1 MLLDHNSCYEALVAR
16 DPRFDGVLYVGVTTT
31 GVYCRPVCPART
43 PRRDR
48 CRFFAN
54 AAAAENAGFRPCMRC
69 RPELAPGAAVIDS
82 ANRIASSAA
91 QRIEAG
97 ALNEAGIDELA
108 AEFGVSS
115 RQLRRVVKREL
126 GVTPTE
132 LAQTQRLLLAKGLL
146 TDSALPAIE
155 IAFASGFS
163 SVRQFN
169 SLFRERYG
177 LSPTA
182 LRRAQSQRTA
192 EQVLT
197 VRLGFRPPIAWGLLL
212 KFLADRAIPGVESVE
227 ANRYWRAMRIG
238 QGKGQNT
245 GQSTGQSTGQGTG
258 WISVERVEGSNA
270 LRVEVSLS
278 LARRLPSLLA
288 RIKNLFDLDAHPQ
301 LIEARL
307 GEDERLREMMKRHS
321 GMRLPGAF
329 DGFEMAMRAVLGQQ
343 ISVAAARTIAG
354 RITEAFGEPVETPNP
369 RLNRASVSAASLSQA
384 GVADLTRLGLTGKR
398 AECLIALARAVADGE
413 VKLEPGVDVDATIE
427 LLKRLPGVGDWTA
440 QYIAMRALRWPDA
453 FPHTDLGLRKALGET
468 SSKRILEIAEGWRP
482 WRAYALMHLWNG
494 LGQAQ
499 KPGFLKT

>member
-1 MLLDHNSCYEALVAR
+1 MLFDHNSCYEALRAR
-16 DPRFDGVLYVGVTTT
+16 DPRFDGVLYVGVKTT

-48 CRFFAN
+48 CQFFAN
-54 AAAAENAGFRPCMRC
+54 AAAAENAGFRPCLRC
-69 RPELAPGAAVIDS
+69 RPELAPGNAVIDS

-91 QRIEAG
+91 QRIDAG

-108 AEFGVSS
+108 AEFGLSS

-132 LAQTQRLLLAKGLL
+132 LAQTRRLLLAKHLL

-169 SLFRERYG
+169 AMFHERYG

-182 LRRAQSQRTA
+182 LRRSQNSKTSGQA
-192 EQVLT
+192 LT
-197 VRLGFRPPIAWGLLL
+197 VRLGFRPPMAWPWLL
-212 KFLADRAIPGVESVE
+212 KFLAGRAIPGVESVE
-227 ANRYWRAMRIG
+227 DNRYWRAIQMG
-238 QGKGQNT
+238 AGKDARAPG
-245 GQSTGQSTGQGTG
+245 GPSG
-258 WISVERVEGSNA
+258 WIIVERVEGANA

-278 LARRLPSLLA
+278 LARHLPSLLA
-288 RIKNLFDLDAHPQ
+288 RVKNLFDLDAHPQ

-307 GEDERLREMMKRHS
+307 CEDERLRETVSRHS
-321 GMRLPGAF
+321 GLRLPGAF
-329 DGFEMAMRAVLGQQ
+329 DEFEMAMRAVLGQQ

-354 RITEAFGEPVETPNP
+354 RIAEAFAEPVETPNP

-398 AECLIALARAVADGE
+398 AECLIALARAVAEGE
-413 VKLEPGVDVDATIE
+413 IKLAPGADAEATIE
-427 LLKRLPGVGDWTA
+427 RLKQVPGIGDWTA
-440 QYIAMRALRWPDA
+440 HYIAMRALRWPDA
-453 FPHTDLGLRKALGET
+453 FPHSDLGLRKALRET
-468 SSKRILEIAEGWRP
+468 SSKRILEIAEKWRP
-482 WRAYALMHLWNG
+482 WRAYALMHLWN
-494 LGQAQ
+494 Q
-499 KPGFLKT
+499 

>member
-54 AAAAENAGFRPCMRC
+54 AAAAENAGFRPCLRC
-69 RPELAPGAAVIDS
+69 RPELAPGGAIIDS
-82 ANRIASSAA
+82 ASRIASSVAR
-91 QRIEAG
+91 RIEAG

-115 RQLRRVVKREL
+115 RQLSRVVKREL

-132 LAQTQRLLLAKGLL
+132 LAQTQRLLLAKRLL

-169 SLFRERYG
+169 ALFRERYG

-182 LRRAQSQRTA
+182 LRRSQSPRTA
-192 EQVLT
+192 ELALT
-197 VRLGFRPPIAWGLLL
+197 VRLGFRPPMAWPLLL
-212 KFLADRAIPGVESVE
+212 KFLADRAILGVESVE

-238 QGKGQNT
+238 RGRGQSKGQ
-245 GQSTGQSTGQGTG
+245 SEG
-258 WISVERVEGSNA
+258 WINVERVEGENA

-278 LARRLPSLLA
+278 LARHLPWLLA

-301 LIEARL
+301 LIDARL
-307 GEDERLREMMKRHS
+307 GEDERLRETVKRRP
-321 GMRLPGAF
+321 GLRLPGAF

-354 RITEAFGEPVETPNP
+354 RITEAFAEPVETPNP
-369 RLNRASVSAASLSQA
+369 KLNRASVSAANLSQA

-398 AECLIALARAVADGE
+398 AECLITLARAVADGE
-413 VKLEPGVDVDATIE
+413 VKLEPGVDVEATIE
-427 LLKRLPGVGDWTA
+427 RLKRLPGIGDWTA

-453 FPHTDLGLRKALGET
+453 FPHSDLGLSKALGET
-468 SSKRILEIAEGWRP
+468 SSKRILEIAENWRP
-482 WRAYALMHLWNG
+482 WRAYALMHCWNG

-499 KPGFLKT
+499 

>member
-54 AAAAENAGFRPCMRC
+54 AAAAENAGFRPCLRC

-82 ANRIASSAA
+82 ASRIASSVAR
-91 QRIEAG
+91 RIEAG

-132 LAQTQRLLLAKGLL
+132 LAQTQRLLLAKRLL

-169 SLFRERYG
+169 ALFRERYG

-182 LRRAQSQRTA
+182 LRRSQSPRAA
-192 EQVLT
+192 EQALT
-197 VRLGFRPPIAWGLLL
+197 VRLGFRPPMAWPLLL

-227 ANRYWRAMRIG
+227 ANRYWRAIQIG
-238 QGKGQNT
+238 QGNGQSKGQSK
-245 GQSTGQSTGQGTG
+245 GQSAG
-258 WISVERVEGSNA
+258 WINVGRVKGENA

-278 LARRLPSLLA
+278 LARHLPSLLA

-307 GEDERLREMMKRHS
+307 GEDERLREMAPWHS
-321 GMRLPGAF
+321 GLRLPGAF

-354 RITEAFGEPVETPNP
+354 RITEVFAEPVETPNP
-369 RLNRASVSAASLSQA
+369 KLNRASVSAANLSQA

-398 AECLIALARAVADGE
+398 AECLITLARAVADGE
-413 VKLEPGVDVDATIE
+413 VKLEPGVDVEATIE
-427 LLKRLPGVGDWTA
+427 RLKRLPGIGDWTA

-453 FPHTDLGLRKALGET
+453 FPHSDLGLSKALGET
-468 SSKRILEIAEGWRP
+468 SSKRILEIAENWRP
-482 WRAYALMHLWNG
+482 WRAYALMHCWNG

-499 KPGFLKT
+499 

>member
-54 AAAAENAGFRPCMRC
+54 AATAENAGFRPCLRC
-69 RPELAPGAAVIDS
+69 RPELAPGNAVIDS
-82 ANRIASSAA
+82 ANRIASSVA

-108 AEFGVSS
+108 AEFGVST
-115 RQLRRVVKREL
+115 RQLRRVVKSEL

-132 LAQTQRLLLAKGLL
+132 LAQTQRLLLAKHLL
-146 TDSALPAIE
+146 TDTALPAIE
-155 IAFASGFS
+155 VAFASGFS

-169 SLFRERYG
+169 ALFRERYG

-182 LRRAQSQRTA
+182 LRRSQSSPTA

-197 VRLGFRPPIAWGLLL
+197 VHLGFRPPMAWPALL

-227 ANRYWRAMRIG
+227 DNRYWRATQIG
-238 QGKGQNT
+238 K
-245 GQSTGQSTGQGTG
+245 SRG
-258 WISVERVEGSNA
+258 WINVERADGANA

-278 LARRLPSLLA
+278 LARYLPSLLA
-288 RIKNLFDLDAHPQ
+288 RVKNLFDLDAHPQ

-307 GEDERLREMMKRHS
+307 VEDERLRKIVSRRP
-321 GMRLPGAF
+321 GLRLPGAF

-354 RITEAFGEPVETPNP
+354 RITEAFAEPVETPNP
-369 RLNRASVSAASLSQA
+369 NLNRASVSAASLSQA
-384 GVADLTRLGLTGKR
+384 RVADLTLFGLTGKR
-398 AECLIALARAVADGE
+398 AECLIALARVIAEGE
-413 VKLEPGVDVDATIE
+413 VKLEPGVDVEATIE
-427 LLKRLPGVGDWTA
+427 RLKELPGIGDWTA

-453 FPHTDLGLRKALGET
+453 FLHSDLGVRKALGET
-468 SSKRILEIAEGWRP
+468 SSKRILEIAESWRP

-494 LGQAQ
+494 LGQMQ
-499 KPGFLKT
+499 K

>member
-54 AAAAENAGFRPCMRC
+54 AAAAENAGFRPCLRC
-69 RPELAPGAAVIDS
+69 RPELAPGNAIIDS

-91 QRIEAG
+91 QKIEAG

-132 LAQTQRLLLAKGLL
+132 LAQTQRLLLAKHLL

-169 SLFRERYG
+169 ALFRERYG

-182 LRRAQSQRTA
+182 IRRSQSPRTE
-192 EQVLT
+192 EQALT
-197 VRLGFRPPIAWGLLL
+197 VRLGFRPPMDWPLLM
-212 KFLADRAIPGVESVE
+212 KFLADRAIPGVELVE
-227 ANRYWRAMRIG
+227 DNRYWRAARIG
-238 QGKGQNT
+238 QGR
-245 GQSTGQSTGQGTG
+245 GQSKG
-258 WISVERVEGSNA
+258 WINVERVEGANA

-307 GEDERLREMMKRHS
+307 GEDERLREIASRHS
-321 GMRLPGAF
+321 GLRLPGAF

-354 RITEAFGEPVETPNP
+354 RITEAFAEPVETPIPN
-369 RLNRASVSAASLSQA
+369 LNRASVSAANLSQA
-384 GVADLTRLGLTGKR
+384 GVADLTRFGLTGKR
-398 AECLIALARAVADGE
+398 AECLIALARAVAEGE
-413 VKLEPGVDVDATIE
+413 VKLGPGVDVEATIE
-427 LLKRLPGVGDWTA
+427 RLKRLPGIGDWTA

-453 FPHTDLGLRKALGET
+453 FPHSDLGLRKALGET
-468 SSKRILEIAEGWRP
+468 SSKRILEIAESWRP

-494 LGQAQ
+494 LGQ
-499 KPGFLKT
+499 K

>member
-1 MLLDHNSCYEALVAR
+1 MLPDHKSCYEALVAR

-48 CRFFAN
+48 CRFFAT
-54 AAAAENAGFRPCMRC
+54 AAAAENAGFRPCLRC
-69 RPELAPGAAVIDS
+69 RPEIAPGAAVIDS
-82 ANRIASSAA
+82 ANRIASSAVR
-91 QRIEAG
+91 RIEAG

-132 LAQTQRLLLAKGLL
+132 LAQTQRLLLAKRLL
-146 TDSALPAIE
+146 TDSTLPAIE
-155 IAFASGFS
+155 VAFASGFS

-169 SLFRERYG
+169 ALFRERYG

-182 LRRAQSQRTA
+182 LRRSQSPRTA
-192 EQVLT
+192 EQALS
-197 VRLGFRPPIAWGLLL
+197 VRLGFRPPMAWPLLL

-227 ANRYWRAMRIG
+227 ADRYWRATRIG
-238 QGKGQNT
+238 RGK
-245 GQSTGQSTGQGTG
+245 GQSTG
-258 WISVERVEGSNA
+258 WINVERVEGENA
-270 LRVEVSLS
+270 LRVEVSFS
-278 LARRLPSLLA
+278 LARHLPSLLA

-301 LIEARL
+301 LIDARL
-307 GEDERLREMMKRHS
+307 GDDKRLREMVKRHS
-321 GMRLPGAF
+321 GLRLPGAF

-369 RLNRASVSAASLSQA
+369 RLSRASVSAASLSQA

-398 AECLIALARAVADGE
+398 AECLITLASAVAEGE
-413 VKLEPGVDVDATIE
+413 VRLEPGVDVEATIE
-427 LLKRLPGVGDWTA
+427 RLKQLPGIGDWTA

-453 FPHTDLGLRKALGET
+453 FPYSDLGLRKALGET
-468 SSKRILEIAEGWRP
+468 SSKRILEIAENWRP
-482 WRAYALMHLWNG
+482 WRAYALMHVWNG
-494 LGQAQ
+494 LGHAQ
-499 KPGFLKT
+499 KIE

>member
-1 MLLDHNSCYEALVAR
+1 MLLDHNSCYEALTAR

-54 AAAAENAGFRPCMRC
+54 AAAAENAGFRPCLRC

-97 ALNEAGIDELA
+97 ALNEIGIDELA

-115 RQLRRVVKREL
+115 RQLRRVIKSEL

-132 LAQTQRLLLAKGLL
+132 LAQTQRLLLAKHLL

-177 LSPTA
+177 LNPTT
-182 LRRAQSQRTA
+182 LRRSQSSRMAGQA
-192 EQVLT
+192 LT
-197 VRLGFRPPIAWGLLL
+197 VRLGFRPPMDWPWLLN
-212 KFLADRAIPGVESVE
+212 FLASRAIPGVESVE
-227 ANRYWRAMRIG
+227 ANRYVRAVRIG
-238 QGKGQNT
+238 E
-245 GQSTGQSTGQGTG
+245 STG
-258 WISVERVEGSNA
+258 WINAERAETANA
-270 LRVEVSLS
+270 LRIEVSLS
-278 LARRLPSLLA
+278 LARHLPSLLA
-288 RIKNLFDLDAHPQ
+288 RMKNLFDLDAHPQ
-301 LIEARL
+301 IIETRL
-307 GEDERLREMMKRHS
+307 GKDERLHESLCRHS
-321 GMRLPGAF
+321 GLRLPGAF

-354 RITEAFGEPVETPNP
+354 RITKAFAERVETPYP
-369 RLNRASVSAASLSQA
+369 GLNTASVSAGNLSQA
-384 GVADLTRLGLTGKR
+384 SVADLTRLGLTGKR
-398 AECLIALARAVADGE
+398 AQCLIELARAVTDGA
-413 VKLEPGVDVDATIE
+413 VKLEPGVDPETTIE
-427 LLKRLPGVGDWTA
+427 RLKQLPGVGDWTA

-453 FPHTDLGLRKALGET
+453 FPHSDLGLRKALGET
-468 SSKRILEIAEGWRP
+468 SSKRILEIAENWRP
-482 WRAYALMHLWNG
+482 WRAYALMHLWNSIS
-494 LGQAQ
+494 
-499 KPGFLKT
+499 

>member
-1 MLLDHNSCYEALVAR
+1 MLLDHNSCYEALAAR

-54 AAAAENAGFRPCMRC
+54 AAAAENAGFRPCLRC
-69 RPELAPGAAVIDS
+69 RPELAPGNAVIDS

-108 AEFGVSS
+108 AEFGVRS

-132 LAQTQRLLLAKGLL
+132 LAQTQRLLLAKHLL

-182 LRRAQSQRTA
+182 LRRSRNSRAAGQA
-192 EQVLT
+192 LT
-197 VRLGFRPPIAWGLLL
+197 VRLGFRPPMAWPRLLN
-212 KFLADRAIPGVESVE
+212 FLAGRAIPGVESVE
-227 ANRYWRAMRIG
+227 AGRYWRAIRI
-238 QGKGQNT
+238 
-245 GQSTGQSTGQGTG
+245 GQSTGQCAG
-258 WISVERVEGSNA
+258 WINVERVEGANA
-270 LRVEVSLS
+270 LRIEVSLS
-278 LARRLPSLLA
+278 LARYLPSLLA
-288 RIKNLFDLDAHPQ
+288 RVKNLFDLDAHPQ

-307 GEDERLREMMKRHS
+307 GEDERLREAVSRHS
-321 GMRLPGAF
+321 GLRLPGAF

-354 RITEAFGEPVETPNP
+354 RITEAFAEPVETPNP
-369 RLNRASVSAASLSQA
+369 RLNRASVSASSLSQA
-384 GVADLTRLGLTGKR
+384 SVADLTRFGLTGKR

-413 VKLEPGVDVDATIE
+413 VKLEPGVDAETTIE
-427 LLKRLPGVGDWTA
+427 RLKQLPGVGDWTA

-453 FPHTDLGLRKALGET
+453 FPHSDLGLRKALGET
-468 SSKRILEIAEGWRP
+468 SSKRILEIAENWRP
-482 WRAYALMHLWNG
+482 WRAYALMHLWNS
-494 LGQAQ
+494 LS
-499 KPGFLKT
+499 

>member
-1 MLLDHNSCYEALVAR
+1 MLLDHKSCYEALVAR

-48 CRFFAN
+48 CQFFAN
-54 AAAAENAGFRPCMRC
+54 AAAAENAGFRPCLRC
-69 RPELAPGAAVIDS
+69 RPELAPGNAVIDS

-132 LAQTQRLLLAKGLL
+132 LAQTQRLLLAKHLL

-169 SLFRERYG
+169 AIFRERYG

-182 LRRAQSQRTA
+182 LRRSQSSRTA
-192 EQVLT
+192 GQALT
-197 VRLGFRPPIAWGLLL
+197 VRLGFRPPMAWPLLL

-227 ANRYWRAMRIG
+227 SNRYWRAIQIG
-238 QGKGQNT
+238 QGNGR
-245 GQSTGQSTGQGTG
+245 SRG
-258 WISVERVEGSNA
+258 WINVGLVEGANA
-270 LRVEVSLS
+270 LRVELSLS
-278 LARRLPSLLA
+278 LARHLPSLLA
-288 RIKNLFDLDAHPQ
+288 RVKNLFDLDAHPQ

-307 GEDERLREMMKRHS
+307 GEDERLRETAPWHS
-321 GMRLPGAF
+321 GLRLPGAF

-354 RITEAFGEPVETPNP
+354 RITEAFAEPVETPNP

-398 AECLIALARAVADGE
+398 AECLIGLARAVAEGE
-413 VKLEPGVDVDATIE
+413 VNLEPGVDAESTIE
-427 LLKRLPGVGDWTA
+427 RLKQLPGIGDWTA

-453 FPHTDLGLRKALGET
+453 FPHSDLGLRKAMGET
-468 SSKRILEIAEGWRP
+468 SSKRILEIAESWRP
-482 WRAYALMHLWNG
+482 WRAYALMHLWNS
-494 LGQAQ
+494 Q
-499 KPGFLKT
+499 

>member
-16 DPRFDGVLYVGVTTT
+16 DTRFDGILYVGVTTT

-54 AAAAENAGFRPCMRC
+54 AATAENAGFRPCLRC
-69 RPELAPGAAVIDS
+69 RPELAPGNAVIDS
-82 ANRIASSAA
+82 ANRIASSVA

-115 RQLRRVVKREL
+115 RQLRRVVKSEL

-132 LAQTQRLLLAKGLL
+132 LAQTQRLLLAKHLL
-146 TDSALPAIE
+146 TDTALPAIE
-155 IAFASGFS
+155 VAFASGFS

-169 SLFRERYG
+169 ALFRERYG

-182 LRRAQSQRTA
+182 LRRSQSSRTA
-192 EQVLT
+192 EQALT
-197 VRLGFRPPIAWGLLL
+197 VRLGFRPPMAWPLLL

-227 ANRYWRAMRIG
+227 ANRYWRATQIG
-238 QGKGQNT
+238 QSK
-245 GQSTGQSTGQGTG
+245 G
-258 WISVERVEGSNA
+258 WINVERAEGANA

-278 LARRLPSLLA
+278 LARYLPSLLA
-288 RIKNLFDLDAHPQ
+288 RVKNLFDLDAHPQ

-307 GEDERLREMMKRHS
+307 VEDKRLREIVSRRP
-321 GMRLPGAF
+321 GLRLPGAF

-354 RITEAFGEPVETPNP
+354 RITEAFAEPVETPHPN
-369 RLNRASVSAASLSQA
+369 LNRASVSAASLSQA
-384 GVADLTRLGLTGKR
+384 GVADLTRCGLTGKR
-398 AECLIALARAVADGE
+398 AECLIALARVIAEGE
-413 VKLEPGVDVDATIE
+413 VKLEPGVDIEATIE
-427 LLKRLPGVGDWTA
+427 RLKQVPGIGDWTA

-453 FPHTDLGLRKALGET
+453 FLHSDLGVRKALGET
-468 SSKRILEIAEGWRP
+468 SSKRILEIAESWRP

-494 LGQAQ
+494 MGQMQ
-499 KPGFLKT
+499 K

>member
-1 MLLDHNSCYEALVAR
+1 MLLDHDNCYEALASR

-54 AAAAENAGFRPCMRC
+54 AAAAENAGFRPCLRC

-132 LAQTQRLLLAKGLL
+132 LAQTQRLLLAKRLL

-169 SLFRERYG
+169 AIFRERYG

-182 LRRAQSQRTA
+182 IRRSQNTQSPDGI
-192 EQVLT
+192 LT
-197 VRLGFRPPIAWGLLL
+197 IELGYRPPMAWPLLL
-212 KFLADRAIPGVESVE
+212 KFLADRAIPGVELVE
-227 ANRYWRAMRIG
+227 SGRYWRAAQFG
-238 QGKGQNT
+238 QDKGQSN
-245 GQSTGQSTGQGTG
+245 GQSAG
-258 WISVERVEGSNA
+258 WITVERSDLGNA

-278 LARRLPSLLA
+278 LARRLPLLLA
-288 RIKNLFDLDAHPQ
+288 RVKNLFDLDAHPQ
-301 LIEARL
+301 LIETHL
-307 GEDERLREMMKRHS
+307 GRHERLREIVKRQS
-321 GMRLPGAF
+321 GLRLPGAF

-354 RITEAFGEPVETPNP
+354 RITEAFAEPVETPNP
-369 RLNRASVSAASLSQA
+369 RLNRASVRAAILSQA
-384 GVADLTRLGLTGKR
+384 GVADLTRFGLTGKR
-398 AECLIALARAVADGE
+398 AECLIALARAVAGGE
-413 VKLEPGVDVDATIE
+413 VKLEPGVDVEATIE
-427 LLKRLPGVGDWTA
+427 RLKELPGIGDWTA

-453 FPHTDLGLRKALGET
+453 FPHSDLGVRKALGET
-468 SSKRILEIAEGWRP
+468 SSKRILEIAESWRP
-482 WRAYALMHLWNG
+482 WRAYALMSLWNG
-494 LGQAQ
+494 LGQNAKQ
-499 KPGFLKT
+499 

>member
-1 MLLDHNSCYEALVAR
+1 MLLDHNSCYEALVTR

-48 CRFFAN
+48 CRFFSA
-54 AAAAENAGFRPCMRC
+54 AAAAENAGFRPCLRC
-69 RPELAPGAAVIDS
+69 RPELAPGAALIDS

-97 ALNEAGIDELA
+97 ALNEAGIDDLA

-132 LAQTQRLLLAKGLL
+132 LAQTQRLLLAKRLL

-169 SLFRERYG
+169 ALFRERYG

-182 LRRAQSQRTA
+182 LRRSRNSQTS
-192 EQVLT
+192 EESLT
-197 VRLGFRPPIAWGLLL
+197 IKLGFRPPMAWARLL
-212 KFLADRAIPGVESVE
+212 KFLADRAIPGVESVA
-227 ANRYWRAMRIG
+227 ANRYWRAVKIG
-238 QGKGQNT
+238 QSRGQNKGAGKGQSR
-245 GQSTGQSTGQGTG
+245 GQSNG
-258 WISVERVEGSNA
+258 WITVERAENENT
-270 LRVEVSLS
+270 LRVAVSLS
-278 LARRLPSLLA
+278 LARALPSLLA

-307 GEDERLREMMKRHS
+307 GGHERLREIVERQS
-321 GMRLPGAF
+321 GLRLPGAF

-354 RITEAFGEPVETPNP
+354 RITERFGEPIETPNP
-369 RLNRASVSAASLSQA
+369 NLNRVSVSAASLAQA
-384 GVADLTRLGLTGKR
+384 GAADLTRLGLTGKR

-413 VKLEPGVDVDATIE
+413 VRLEPGVEVAATIE
-427 LLKRLPGVGDWTA
+427 RLKQLPGIGEWTA

-453 FPHTDLGLRKALGET
+453 FPHSDLGLRKALGET
-468 SSKRILEIAEGWRP
+468 SPKRILEIAENWRP
-482 WRAYALMHLWNG
+482 WRAYALMHLWNSH
-494 LGQAQ
+494 
-499 KPGFLKT
+499 

>member
-1 MLLDHNSCYEALVAR
+1 MQLDQNSCYEALVAR

-54 AAAAENAGFRPCMRC
+54 AAAAENAGFRPCLRC
-69 RPELAPGAAVIDS
+69 RPELAPGAALIDS

-132 LAQTQRLLLAKGLL
+132 LAQTQRLLLAKRLL

-169 SLFRERYG
+169 AIFRERYG

-182 LRRAQSQRTA
+182 LRRSQSPRTV
-192 EQVLT
+192 EQTLT
-197 VRLGFRPPIAWGLLL
+197 VRLGFRPPMAWSMLL

-227 ANRYWRAMRIG
+227 ANRYWRAIQIG
-238 QGKGQNT
+238 QGKGQSK
-245 GQSTGQSTGQGTG
+245 GQCAG
-258 WISVERVEGSNA
+258 WINVERAEGENA

-278 LARRLPSLLA
+278 LARHLPSLLA

-307 GEDERLREMMKRHS
+307 GEDERLRKMAPWHS
-321 GMRLPGAF
+321 GLRLPGAF

-343 ISVAAARTIAG
+343 ISVAAARTLAG
-354 RITEAFGEPVETPNP
+354 RITEAFGEPIETPNP
-369 RLNRASVSAASLSQA
+369 KLNRLSVSAERLARA
-384 GVADLTRLGLTGKR
+384 GGADLTRYGVTTKR
-398 AECLIALARAVADGE
+398 AECLITLARAVAEGK
-413 VKLEPGVDVDATIE
+413 VKLEPGVDVEATIE
-427 LLKRLPGVGDWTA
+427 RLKRLPGIGDWTA

-453 FPHTDLGLRKALGET
+453 FPHSDLGLCKALGET
-468 SSKRILEIAEGWRP
+468 SSKRILEIAENWRP
-482 WRAYALMHLWNG
+482 WRAYALMHCWNG

-499 KPGFLKT
+499 

>member
-1 MLLDHNSCYEALVAR
+1 MLLDHNSCYEALAAR

-43 PRRDR
+43 PRRER

-54 AAAAENAGFRPCMRC
+54 AAAAENSGFRPCLRC
-69 RPELAPGAAVIDS
+69 RPELAPGNAVIDS

-146 TDSALPAIE
+146 TDSVLPAIE

-169 SLFRERYG
+169 ALFRERYG

-182 LRRAQSQRTA
+182 LRRAQSPRTA
-192 EQVLT
+192 EQALT
-197 VRLGFRPPIAWGLLL
+197 VRLGFRPPMAWPLLL
-212 KFLADRAIPGVESVE
+212 KFLADRAIPGVEAVE
-227 ANRYWRAMRIG
+227 ADRYWRAMRIG
-238 QGKGQNT
+238 QAEGQNT
-245 GQSTGQSTGQGTG
+245 GQSTGPNTG

-288 RIKNLFDLDAHPQ
+288 RIKNLFD
-301 LIEARL
+301 
-307 GEDERLREMMKRHS
+307 
-321 GMRLPGAF
+321 
-329 DGFEMAMRAVLGQQ
+329 
-343 ISVAAARTIAG
+343 
-354 RITEAFGEPVETPNP
+354 
-369 RLNRASVSAASLSQA
+369 
-384 GVADLTRLGLTGKR
+384 
-398 AECLIALARAVADGE
+398 
-413 VKLEPGVDVDATIE
+413 
-427 LLKRLPGVGDWTA
+427 
-440 QYIAMRALRWPDA
+440 
-453 FPHTDLGLRKALGET
+453 
-468 SSKRILEIAEGWRP
+468 
-482 WRAYALMHLWNG
+482 
-494 LGQAQ
+494 
-499 KPGFLKT
+499 

>member
-54 AAAAENAGFRPCMRC
+54 AAAAENAGFRPCLRC

-132 LAQTQRLLLAKGLL
+132 LAQTQRLLLAKHLL

-169 SLFRERYG
+169 ALFRERYG

-182 LRRAQSQRTA
+182 IRRSQSPRTA
-192 EQVLT
+192 EQALT
-197 VRLGFRPPIAWGLLL
+197 VRLGFRPPMAWPLLL
-212 KFLADRAIPGVESVE
+212 KFLADRAIPGVELVE
-227 ANRYWRAMRIG
+227 DNRYWRATQIG
-238 QGKGQNT
+238 QSS
-245 GQSTGQSTGQGTG
+245 GQSKG
-258 WISVERVEGSNA
+258 WISVERIEGANA

-307 GEDERLREMMKRHS
+307 GEDERLRGMAPWHS
-321 GMRLPGAF
+321 GLRLPGAF

-343 ISVAAARTIAG
+343 ISVAAARNIAG
-354 RITEAFGEPVETPNP
+354 RITEAFAEPIETPNP
-369 RLNRASVSAASLSQA
+369 NLNRASVSAASLSQA
-384 GVADLTRLGLTGKR
+384 GVADLTRFGLTGKR
-398 AECLIALARAVADGE
+398 AECLIALARAVAEGE
-413 VKLEPGVDVDATIE
+413 VRLEPGVDVGATIE
-427 LLKRLPGVGDWTA
+427 RLKRLPGIGDWTA

-453 FPHTDLGLRKALGET
+453 FPHSDLGLRKALGET
-468 SSKRILEIAEGWRP
+468 SSKRILEIAENWRP
-482 WRAYALMHLWNG
+482 WRAYALMHCWNG
-494 LGQAQ
+494 LRQAQ
-499 KPGFLKT
+499 

>member
-1 MLLDHNSCYEALVAR
+1 MLLDHNSCYQALVTR
-16 DPRFDGVLYVGVTTT
+16 DSRFDGVLFVGVTTT
-31 GVYCRPVCPART
+31 GVYCRPICPART

-54 AAAAENAGFRPCMRC
+54 AAAAENAGYRPCLRC
-69 RPELAPGAAVIDS
+69 RPELAPGAAIVDS

-132 LAQTQRLLLAKGLL
+132 LAQTQRLLLAKRLL
-146 TDSALPAIE
+146 TDSALPVIE

-169 SLFRERYG
+169 ALFRERYG
-177 LSPTA
+177 LSPTG
-182 LRRAQSQRTA
+182 LRRSRNSQPGKEA
-192 EQVLT
+192 LSVELSY
-197 VRLGFRPPIAWGLLL
+197 RPPMDWPLLL
-212 KFLADRAIPGVESVE
+212 KFFADRAIPGVESVE
-227 ANRYWRAMRIG
+227 SDRYWRAVAIG
-238 QGKGQNT
+238 Q
-245 GQSTGQSTGQGTG
+245 SRG
-258 WISVERVEGSNA
+258 WIEVERAERKNA
-270 LRVEVSLS
+270 LRVKISLS
-278 LARRLPSLLA
+278 LARYLPPLLA
-288 RIKNLFDLDAHPQ
+288 RVRNLFDLNAQPQ

-307 GEDERLREMMKRHS
+307 GEDERLREIVKRQS
-321 GMRLPGAF
+321 GLRLPGAF

-354 RITEAFGEPVETPNP
+354 RITEIFGDPIETPNVK
-369 RLNRASVSAASLSQA
+369 LNRVPVKPARLAQA

-398 AECLIALARAVADGE
+398 AECLTALARATAEGDLR
-413 VKLEPGVDVDATIE
+413 LEPGVDVEFIIE
-427 LLKRLPGVGDWTA
+427 RLKQIPGIGDWTA

-453 FPHTDLGLRKALGET
+453 FLHSDLGVRKALGET
-468 SSKRILEIAEGWRP
+468 
-482 WRAYALMHLWNG
+482 
-494 LGQAQ
+494 
-499 KPGFLKT
+499 

>member
-54 AAAAENAGFRPCMRC
+54 AAAAENAVFRPCLRC

-82 ANRIASSAA
+82 ASRIASSVAL
-91 QRIEAG
+91 RIEAG

-132 LAQTQRLLLAKGLL
+132 LAQTQRLLLAKRLL

-169 SLFRERYG
+169 ALFRERYG

-182 LRRAQSQRTA
+182 LRRSQSPRTA
-192 EQVLT
+192 EQALT
-197 VRLGFRPPIAWGLLL
+197 VRLGFRPPMAWPLLL
-212 KFLADRAIPGVESVE
+212 KFLADRAIPGVEYVE
-227 ANRYWRAMRIG
+227 ANRYWRAIQIS
-238 QGKGQNT
+238 QGKGQSK
-245 GQSTGQSTGQGTG
+245 GQAKG
-258 WISVERVEGSNA
+258 WINVERVEGENA

-278 LARRLPSLLA
+278 LARHLPSLLA

-307 GEDERLREMMKRHS
+307 GEDERLREMAPWHS
-321 GMRLPGAF
+321 GLRLPGAF
-329 DGFEMAMRAVLGQQ
+329 DRFEMAMRAVLGQQ

-354 RITEAFGEPVETPNP
+354 RITEAFAEPVETPNP
-369 RLNRASVSAASLSQA
+369 KLNRASVCAASLSQA
-384 GVADLTRLGLTGKR
+384 CVADLTRLGLTGKR
-398 AECLIALARAVADGE
+398 AECLITLARAVAEGA
-413 VKLEPGVDVDATIE
+413 VKLEPGVDVEATIE
-427 LLKRLPGVGDWTA
+427 RLKQLPGIGDWTA

-453 FPHTDLGLRKALGET
+453 FPHSDLGLSKALGET
-468 SSKRILEIAEGWRP
+468 SSKRILEIAENWRP
-482 WRAYALMHLWNG
+482 WRAYALMHCWNG

-499 KPGFLKT
+499 KQ

>member
-1 MLLDHNSCYEALVAR
+1 MLLDHNSCYEALVTR

-43 PRRDR
+43 PHRDH

-54 AAAAENAGFRPCMRC
+54 AAAAENAGFRPCLRC
-69 RPELAPGAAVIDS
+69 RPELAPGAALIDS

-132 LAQTQRLLLAKGLL
+132 LAQTQRLLLAKRLL
-146 TDSALPAIE
+146 TDSALPAID

-169 SLFRERYG
+169 ALFRERYG

-182 LRRAQSQRTA
+182 LRRSQSPRTA
-192 EQVLT
+192 ERALT
-197 VRLGFRPPIAWGLLL
+197 VRLGFRPPMAWPLLL

-227 ANRYWRAMRIG
+227 ASRYWRAIQIG
-238 QGKGQNT
+238 QGKGQSKS
-245 GQSTGQSTGQGTG
+245 QSAG
-258 WISVERVEGSNA
+258 WINVERVEGENA

-278 LARRLPSLLA
+278 LARHLPSLLA

-307 GEDERLREMMKRHS
+307 GEDERLRQMAPWHS
-321 GMRLPGAF
+321 GLRLPGAF

-354 RITEAFGEPVETPNP
+354 RITEAFAEPVETPNP
-369 RLNRASVSAASLSQA
+369 KLNRASVSAGSLSQA
-384 GVADLTRLGLTGKR
+384 GVADLARLGLTGKR
-398 AECLIALARAVADGE
+398 AECLITLARAVADGE
-413 VKLEPGVDVDATIE
+413 VKLEPGVDVEATIE
-427 LLKRLPGVGDWTA
+427 KLKQLPGIGDWTA

-453 FPHTDLGLRKALGET
+453 FPHSDLGLSKALGET
-468 SSKRILEIAEGWRP
+468 SSKRILEIAENWRP
-482 WRAYALMHLWNG
+482 WRAYALMHCWNG

-499 KPGFLKT
+499 

>member
-43 PRRDR
+43 PRRVR

-54 AAAAENAGFRPCMRC
+54 AAAAENAGFRPCLRC
-69 RPELAPGAAVIDS
+69 RPELAPGNAVIDS

-132 LAQTQRLLLAKGLL
+132 LAQTQRLLIAKRLL
-146 TDSALPAIE
+146 TDSALPAID

-169 SLFRERYG
+169 ALFRERYG

-182 LRRAQSQRTA
+182 IRRSRSSQTT
-192 EQVLT
+192 EQALT
-197 VRLGFRPPIAWGLLL
+197 VRLGFRPPMAWPLLL
-212 KFLADRAIPGVESVE
+212 KFLSDRAIPGVESVE
-227 ANRYWRAMRIG
+227 SNRYWRAVRIG
-238 QGKGQNT
+238 QRNGPSSGPCSGACSGPT
-245 GQSTGQSTGQGTG
+245 SG
-258 WISVERVEGSNA
+258 WINVERAEDENA

-278 LARRLPSLLA
+278 LARHLPSLLA
-288 RIKNLFDLDAHPQ
+288 RIKYLFDLDAHPQ

-307 GEDERLREMMKRHS
+307 GEDERLREIVRRHS
-321 GMRLPGAF
+321 GLRLPGAF

-343 ISVAAARTIAG
+343 ISVAAARNIAG
-354 RITEAFGEPVETPNP
+354 RITEAFGESVETPNP
-369 RLNRASVSAASLSQA
+369 KLNRAPVSAARLATADA
-384 GVADLTRLGLTGKR
+384 GDLTRFGLTGKR
-398 AECLIALARAVADGE
+398 AECLIALARSVAGGE
-413 VKLEPGVDVDATIE
+413 VRLEPGVDIAATIE
-427 LLKRLPGVGDWTA
+427 RLKQIPGIGDWTA
-440 QYIAMRALRWPDA
+440 HYIAMRALRWPDA
-453 FPHTDLGLRKALGET
+453 LPHSDLGLLKALGET
-468 SSKRILEIAEGWRP
+468 APKRVLEIAENWRP
-482 WRAYALMHLWNG
+482 WRAYALMHLWNS
-494 LGQAQ
+494 LGQ
-499 KPGFLKT
+499 K

>member
-1 MLLDHNSCYEALVAR
+1 MLLDHNSCYEALAAR
-16 DPRFDGVLYVGVTTT
+16 DPRFDGVLYVGVKTT

-43 PRRDR
+43 PRSDR

-54 AAAAENAGFRPCMRC
+54 AAAAENAGFRPCLRC
-69 RPELAPGAAVIDS
+69 RPELAPGNAIIDS
-82 ANRIASSAA
+82 GRRIASSAA

-108 AEFGVSS
+108 AEFGLSS

-132 LAQTQRLLLAKGLL
+132 LAQTQRLLLAKHLL

-155 IAFASGFS
+155 VAFASGFS

-169 SLFRERYG
+169 AIFRERYG

-182 LRRAQSQRTA
+182 LRRSQSPQGAGET
-192 EQVLT
+192 LT
-197 VRLGFRPPIAWGLLL
+197 IRLGFRPPLAWPWLL
-212 KFLADRAIPGVESVE
+212 KFLAGRAIPGVESVE
-227 ANRYWRAMRIG
+227 DNRYWRAIQIG
-238 QGKGQNT
+238 QGKGQT
-245 GQSTGQSTGQGTG
+245 SGQSKGQTKG
-258 WISVERVEGSNA
+258 WISVERVEGANA

-288 RIKNLFDLDAHPQ
+288 RVKNLFDLDAHPQ
-301 LIEARL
+301 LIESRL
-307 GEDERLREMMKRHS
+307 SKDKRLRDVAPWHS
-321 GMRLPGAF
+321 GLRLPGAF

-354 RITEAFGEPVETPNP
+354 RITEAFAERVETPNP

-398 AECLIALARAVADGE
+398 AECLIALARAIAEGE
-413 VKLEPGVDVDATIE
+413 VKLEPGGDAEATIE
-427 LLKRLPGVGDWTA
+427 RLKRLPGIGDWTA
-440 QYIAMRALRWPDA
+440 HYIAMRALRWPDA
-453 FPHTDLGLRKALGET
+453 FPHSDLGLRKALGET
-468 SSKRILEIAEGWRP
+468 SSKRILEIAENWRP
-482 WRAYALMHLWNG
+482 WRAYALMHLWNI
-494 LGQAQ
+494 L
-499 KPGFLKT
+499 

>member
-1 MLLDHNSCYEALVAR
+1 MLLDHDSCYEAIRAR
-16 DPRFDGVLYVGVTTT
+16 DPRFDGVLYVGVKTT
-31 GVYCRPVCPART
+31 GVYCRPVCPANT

-48 CRFFAN
+48 CQFFAN
-54 AAAAENAGFRPCMRC
+54 AAAAENAGFRPCLRC
-69 RPELAPGAAVIDS
+69 RPELAPGNAVIDS

-91 QRIEAG
+91 RRIEAG

-132 LAQTQRLLLAKGLL
+132 LAQTQRLLLAKHLL

-169 SLFRERYG
+169 AIFHKRYG

-182 LRRAQSQRTA
+182 LRRSQDSKNA
-192 EQVLT
+192 GQALT
-197 VRLGFRPPIAWGLLL
+197 VRLDFRPPMAWQWLL
-212 KFLADRAIPGVESVE
+212 KFLAGRAIPGVESVE
-227 ANRYWRAMRIG
+227 DNRYWRAIQIG
-238 QGKGQNT
+238 AGKDACAHKGQK
-245 GQSTGQSTGQGTG
+245 G
-258 WISVERVEGSNA
+258 WIIVERVEGADA
-270 LRVEVSLS
+270 LHVEVSLS

-288 RIKNLFDLDAHPQ
+288 RVKNLFDLDAHPQ

-307 GEDERLREMMKRHS
+307 CEDERLRETVSRRS
-321 GMRLPGAF
+321 GLRLPGAF

-354 RITEAFGEPVETPNP
+354 RITEAFAEPVETPNP

-398 AECLIALARAVADGE
+398 AECLIALARAVAEGE
-413 VKLEPGVDVDATIE
+413 IKLVPGADAEATIDR
-427 LLKRLPGVGDWTA
+427 LKQIPGVGDWTA
-440 QYIAMRALRWPDA
+440 HYIAMRALRWPDA
-453 FPHTDLGLRKALGET
+453 FPHSDLGLRKALGET
-468 SSKRILEIAEGWRP
+468 SSKRILEIAEKWRP
-482 WRAYALMHLWNG
+482 WRAYALMHLWSH
-494 LGQAQ
+494 
-499 KPGFLKT
+499 